1 MAIMAEDESTKTL
14 LEQYTELTK
23 NSLVKVQFSCV
34 GNSTSIED
42 AEFIPI
48 VDETIIYNDLEN
60 ENETEISR

>member
-23 NSLVKVQFSCV
+23 NSLVKVQFSCG

-42 AEFIPI
+42 VEFIPI